1 MKDRILKRAG
11 FTEVTALE
19 MYTDI
24 FKLGQHYIQVCNE
37 PAGLYKTNPIAII
50 DDGHSTRQVIM
61 FEDQFEQCLNEF
73 ATFKAA
79 YMSCLTY
86 WGKRNLSDSQ
96 SKMYAMV
103 FDLDGIGDKRLSHFI
118 DGYLCGIYPVPNYVV
133 MSGSGIHLY
142 YVFEDPISLYP
153 NTKQQLKELK
163 YALTEVIWNPDT
175 SRIKLPNI
183 KESTRVIA
191 FPALKPKR
199 KGFSPARFVSMN
211 TPLPLGILI
220 PLFLKISVST
230 FQSSTRRAALP
241 LKKQRR
247 YGPNGISEES

>member
-37 PAGLYKTNPIAII
+37 PAGLFKTNPIAII

-96 SKMYAMV
+96 SK
-103 FDLDGIGDKRLSHFI
+103 
-118 DGYLCGIYPVPNYVV
+118 
-133 MSGSGIHLY
+133 
-142 YVFEDPISLYP
+142 
-153 NTKQQLKELK
+153 
-163 YALTEVIWNPDT
+163 
-175 SRIKLPNI
+175 
-183 KESTRVIA
+183 IA
-191 FPALKPKR
+191 SKML
-199 KGFSPARFVSMN
+199 V
-211 TPLPLGILI
+211 
-220 PLFLKISVST
+220 
-230 FQSSTRRAALP
+230 
-241 LKKQRR
+241 
-247 YGPNGISEES
+247 